1 MQRTLIFTINYINF
15 FVKYFC
21 QVVKCQNLL
30 KFTAFI
36 AFYRFFW
43 YSLCTMKRSELFFS
57 AILVPLD
64 YIALLAAGIVAYQVR
79 YLESVRSIRPIIFD
93 LKFSN
98 YFFLVLLFAI
108 IWIAI
113 FSVQGLY
120 TIRGVKKQIEE
131 IGKIILAC
139 SAGIA
144 AVMAA
149 MFFTRYLFDSRFIV
163 LTAWILSIFF
173 VTFERILVRALQR
186 KLHERGIG
194 VHRVVFIGDGISEK
208 NLSREFL
215 NNKKLGY
222 KVVYE
227 FNEFNSQTK
236 ETLGRLADEDKF
248 DEIIVTNPDMPKDA
262 ILELSE
268 FSNERHLDYKYVAD
282 LLGTKVSR
290 FEIQTHADIPIIE
303 IKKTSLDGWGRIL
316 KRVFD
321 IFFSL
326 AFIIVAL
333 PIMLACA
340 IAIKIDSDG
349 PIFFRYKR
357 IGERGRVINFIKFRT
372 MIRDAHTMRYDKE
385 FASKQKNLRVG
396 TPMIKFENDPRITRV
411 GRLLRRWSIDEFPQ
425 FFLALTGKMS
435 IVGPRP
441 HEIEEVAQYNKTQK
455 QVLRIK
461 PGITGLAQV
470 SGRSDIDFDEEVRL
484 DIFYIEDWSLMLDIQ
499 IIGKTPFAIIRR
511 RKAL

>member
-1 MQRTLIFTINYINF
+1 
-15 FVKYFC
+15 
-21 QVVKCQNLL
+21 
-30 KFTAFI
+30 
-36 AFYRFFW
+36 
-43 YSLCTMKRSELFFS
+43 MKRSELFFS
-57 AILVPLD
+57 AILVPFD
-64 YIALLAAGIVAYQVR
+64 YIALVAAGVVAYQIR
-79 YLESVRSIRPIIFD
+79 YLESVRNIRPIIFD

-98 YFFLVLLFAI
+98 YVFLVLLFALF
-108 IWIAI
+108 WIAI

-120 TIRGVKKQIEE
+120 AIRGVKKQIDE

-173 VTFERILVRALQR
+173 VIFERILIRLLQ
-186 KLHERGIG
+186 KKFYERGIG
-194 VHRVVFIGDGISEK
+194 VHRVVFVGDGISAK
-208 NLSREFL
+208 NLSKEFL
-215 NNKKLGY
+215 SNKKLGY

-227 FNEFNSQTK
+227 LNELNEQTRK
-236 ETLGRLADEDKF
+236 ILKKLAADDAF
-248 DEIIVTNPDMPKDA
+248 DEIILTNPDMPKEV

-268 FSNERHLDYKYVAD
+268 FSAEWHVDYKYVAD

-290 FEIQTHADIPIIE
+290 FEILTHADIPIIE

-316 KRVFD
+316 KRIFD

-326 AFIIVAL
+326 AFIIIAL
-333 PIMLACA
+333 PIMLMCA

-357 IGERGRVINFIKFRT
+357 VGEKGKVINFIKFRT

-411 GRLLRRWSIDEFPQ
+411 GRVLRRWSIDEFPQ
-425 FFLALTGKMS
+425 FFLVLTGKMS

-441 HEIEEVAQYNKTQK
+441 HEIEEVEQYNKTQK

-484 DIFYIEDWSLMLDIQ
+484 DIFYIENWSLMLDIQ
-499 IIGKTPFAIIRR
+499 IIAKTPLAIIQR